1 MSCAACS
8 ARVEKAVSSVDGVKV
23 CAVNL
28 LTNSMTVEGSATD
41 EEIIS
46 AVEGAGYGAVPE
58 GGSVSVAESLKKSL
72 EDKTTPKI
80 LKRFIASLVFLA
92 LLMYISMGHMMWNF
106 PLPSFLENAVVLSLA
121 QCILTLIIMGIN
133 AKFFISGTKSLLHG
147 SPNMDTL
154 VSLGAGASFVYSFVL
169 TILIIRGE
177 HHYLHGLYYE
187 SAGMILTLITLGKLL
202 ESHSKGKTTNALRS
216 LMDLAPKKAT
226 LLIDGKETEVDAES
240 VCVGDVFIVR
250 PGESFP
256 VDGVIIE
263 GESAVDESA
272 LSGESIPV
280 DKAAG
285 DGVSSATVNK
295 SGYLVCRATG
305 VGSETTLSKIIK
317 MVSDASSS
325 KAPIAKI
332 ADKVSG
338 IFVPVVIGIAIIT
351 TLVWCFIDFDIG
363 RALSHGISVLVISC
377 PCALGLATP
386 VAIMVGS
393 GMGAKKGILFKN
405 AVSLEG
411 AGRTEIVILDKT
423 GTITKGKPELED
435 VIPLGVSEKDLLT
448 LAYSLEKKSEH
459 PLSHAIN
466 VYCEQRN
473 IPCVDSENFRVLPGS
488 GIEATINGEIAFA
501 GNFKTVASRIGVTAD
516 VEERINILSEEGKTP
531 LMFCT
536 GGRLV
541 GIISVADSIKE
552 DSAEAISQL
561 KKMGIKTVMLTGD
574 NMRTAKAIGG
584 ACEVDE
590 IISDVL
596 PEDKEKAVRKYKRQ
610 GRVIMVGDGINDA
623 PALSAS
629 DVGIAIGA
637 GTDIAIDAADVV
649 LMKSNL
655 SDAAAAI
662 RLSRKVLKN
671 IKENLFWA
679 FIYNIIGIPLAAGVW
694 VPLTGWELSPM
705 FGAAAMSL
713 SSFCVVMNALRLNL
727 FDIYNCKYDRK
738 IKHYRKKENKEMTV
752 KMNIEGMMCS
762 HCEARVKK
770 TLEALDGVVSAEV
783 SHKDGTAVVTTDG
796 SVSKETLA
804 KTITDMDYK
813 VISVE

>member
-58 GGSVSVAESLKKSL
+58 GGGLSVAESLKKSL
-72 EDKTTPKI
+72 EDKITPKI

-574 NMRTAKAIGG
+574 NMRTAKAIGA

-770 TLEALDGVVSAEV
+770 TLEAIDGVVSAEV

>member
-58 GGSVSVAESLKKSL
+58 GGGVSVADSLKKSL

-574 NMRTAKAIGG
+574 NMRTAKAIGA

>member
-58 GGSVSVAESLKKSL
+58 GGGVSVAESLKKSL

-92 LLMYISMGHMMWNF
+92 LLMYVSMGHMMWNF

-574 NMRTAKAIGG
+574 NMRTAKAIGA

>member
-58 GGSVSVAESLKKSL
+58 GGGVSVADSLKKSL

-92 LLMYISMGHMMWNF
+92 ILMYISMGHMMWNF

-574 NMRTAKAIGG
+574 NMRTAKAIGA